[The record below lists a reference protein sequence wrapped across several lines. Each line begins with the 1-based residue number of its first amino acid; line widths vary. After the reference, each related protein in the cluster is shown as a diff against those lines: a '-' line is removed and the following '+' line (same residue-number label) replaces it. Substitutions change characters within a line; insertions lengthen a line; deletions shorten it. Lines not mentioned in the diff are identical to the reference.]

1 MTVKGDEPVEILLTV
16 MMTVFIGAVGFWAMG
31 CMGDMADLLSRSD
44 EETDEQI
51 SVPKRTNAAS

>member
-1 MTVKGDEPVEILLTV
+1 MTVKGEETAESLLTV
-16 MMTVFIGAVGFWAMG
+16 MMTVFIGAVGCWAMG

-51 SVPKRTNAAS
+51 SVPKRPNAAS